1 VEKMKNRDYTI
12 DMSYWSKFLE
22 SPKNEQWSGEE
33 VHNLIEGI
41 YEDFL
46 FHNDRKRKVNPAT
59 ALYYRDL
66 LSYLIKTYGH

>member
-1 VEKMKNRDYTI
+1 MWSKVEKMKNRDYTI

-46 FHNDRKRKVNPAT
+46 FQ
-59 ALYYRDL
+59 
-66 LSYLIKTYGH
+66 LS